1 MSCIHIIHNI
11 QMWPHSCAHV
21 TRRTRVHPYYP
32 LKTHLTILKG
42 PFVNNKTATFFFILR
57 FADHGSRITEGRI
70 GQQRGTC
77 ETNEKKQQQQKHVEL
92 LLEQKQHHHK
102 PHPHPTPLSPARML
116 PAATTATIV
125 LLTLVGGKQ
134 WCLRRPK
141 H

>member
-1 MSCIHIIHNI
+1 
-11 QMWPHSCAHV
+11 MWPHSCAHV
-21 TRRTRVHPYYP
+21 TCSTRSTRSTRVHPSYP

-77 ETNEKKQQQQKHVEL
+77 ETNEQKQQQQKHVEL